1 MWVVGAPVSP
11 TRDLDSGSPLPWMV
25 AAEQRYINQF
35 IKQNTEFAIAIY
47 HAWKGL
53 LNNAKT
59 ENLISAQENILLANL
74 LTLLGWLTVERE
86 KSVPLLTS
94 IRTTINQFLGEE
106 ESPPD
111 RLLLDSQLQLLDK
124 WIASLLKCA
133 KDQLT

>member
-1 MWVVGAPVSP
+1 ME
-11 TRDLDSGSPLPWMV
+11 DL
-25 AAEQRYINQF
+25 QREYIFQF
-35 IKQNTEFAIAIY
+35 DRKIELFTNAIKNIQEKY
-47 HAWKGL
+47 LEHP
-53 LNNAKT
+53 KT
-59 ENLISAQENILLANL
+59 EHLISAQQNILLANL